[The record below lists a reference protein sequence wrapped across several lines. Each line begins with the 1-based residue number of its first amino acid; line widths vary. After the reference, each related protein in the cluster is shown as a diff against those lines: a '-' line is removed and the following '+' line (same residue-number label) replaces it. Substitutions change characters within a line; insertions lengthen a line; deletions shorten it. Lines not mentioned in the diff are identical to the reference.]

1 MLLFIPAAAITGCK
15 NKQGMSNNSNE
26 NTTTTEAYSGV
37 VSHKYKATGC
47 TSVIILE
54 DREIQMI
61 LIPKDPIDLKLDVDG
76 QKVSFNYRPLKMPQP
91 SGCATG
97 IPAEITDLKKK

>member
-1 MLLFIPAAAITGCK
+1 MT
-15 NKQGMSNNSNE
+15 NDSNE
-26 NTTTTEAYSGV
+26 NTTTTTEAYSGV

-54 DREIQMI
+54 DREIQMV
-61 LIPKDPIDLKLDVDG
+61 LIPKDPIDPKLDVDG

-91 SGCATG
+91 EGCTMG
-97 IPAEITDLKKK
+97 TPAEITDLKKK